1 MSLGLKRVSGAG
13 SIRIKEIEITK
24 RQKTKEFDFNGFFN
38 SSFERLIEIMSDLK
52 ETAQTEDI
60 ELLREKVK
68 TLNELSNAFGKI
80 DQNDLSRDEKKA
92 CKHFVRA
99 LDRMSGLC
107 NHMLD
112 VAEEGE
118 ASSWEGL
125 KMLFVLFKDLYL
137 MSRDLNL
144 AKRYTECEDI
154 ADFER

>member
-1 MSLGLKRVSGAG
+1 MT
-13 SIRIKEIEITK
+13 E

-38 SSFERLIEIMSDLK
+38 SSFDRLIEIMSDLK

-99 LDRMSGLC
+99 LDRLSGLY
-107 NHMLD
+107 NHILD
-112 VAEEGE
+112 IAEKGKG
-118 ASSWEGL
+118 SSREGL
-125 KMLFVLFKDLYL
+125 KMMFVLVKDLSL
-137 MSRDLNL
+137 TARDLNL
-144 AKRYTECEDI
+144 AKKHAGYEDV